1 MARGGKIIAVT
12 CGVVAA
18 LVGVKIALGL
28 LTKVDDKTLI
38 VEAVKDGLKASKEG
52 RPGGVLEKLS
62 ASLTVNGEGTPGAKS
77 QIADYIKRLKPDVEF
92 KSLVPQVFGDEA
104 RIETPATMSVSMLGM
119 NQSVELKNVT
129 ITLKREDSYEYL
141 VFPRKAWRIS
151 DVRVDVSALDM
162 FSGFGGG

>member
-1 MARGGKIIAVT
+1 MAITGA
-12 CGVVAA
+12 VVAV
-18 LVGVKIALGL
+18 LVAGKVGLGL
-28 LTKVDDKTLI
+28 LAKVDDKTLI
-38 VEAVKDGLKASKEG
+38 LEAVKDGLKASKEG

-92 KSLVPQVFGDEA
+92 KSLEPQVFGEEA
-104 RIETPATMSVSMLGM
+104 RIETPATMSVSILGM

-129 ITLKREDSYEYL
+129 ITLQREDTYEYL
-141 VFPRKAWRIS
+141 IFPKKAWRIS

>member
-1 MARGGKIIAVT
+1 MARGGKILLVT
-12 CGVVAA
+12 GGVVLL
-18 LVGVKIALGL
+18 LVGAKLALGL
-28 LTKVDDKTLI
+28 FSKVDDKALI
-38 VEAVKDGLKASKEG
+38 LEAVKDGLKASKEG

-92 KSLVPQVFGDEA
+92 KSLEPQVFGDEA
-104 RIETPATMSVSMLGM
+104 RIETPATMSVSILGM

-141 VFPRKAWRIS
+141 IFPKKAWRVS
-151 DVRVDVSALDM
+151 DVQVDVSALDM
-162 FSGFGGG
+162 FNGG

>member
-1 MARGGKIIAVT
+1 MARGGKILAITGA
-12 CGVVAA
+12 VVAV
-18 LVGVKIALGL
+18 LVAGKVGLGL
-28 LTKVDDKTLI
+28 LAKVDDKTLI
-38 VEAVKDGLKASKEG
+38 LEAVKDGLKAGKEG

-92 KSLVPQVFGDEA
+92 KSLEPQVFGEEA
-104 RIETPATMSVSMLGM
+104 RIETPATMSVSILGM

-129 ITLKREDSYEYL
+129 ITLKREDTYEYL
-141 VFPRKAWRIS
+141 IFPKKAWRIS

>member
-1 MARGGKIIAVT
+1 MARGGKILLVT
-12 CGVVAA
+12 GGVVLL
-18 LVGVKIALGL
+18 LVGAKLAVGL
-28 LTKVDDKTLI
+28 FSKVDDKTLI
-38 VEAVKDGLKASKEG
+38 LEAVKDGLKASKEG

-92 KSLVPQVFGDEA
+92 KSLEPQVFGDEA
-104 RIETPATMSVSMLGM
+104 RIETPATMSVSILGM

-141 VFPRKAWRIS
+141 IFPKKAWRVS
-151 DVRVDVSALDM
+151 DVQVDVSALDM
-162 FSGFGGG
+162 FNGG